1 MGIAEITP
9 GISGATIAGLFNVYK
24 DFVTFLN
31 VFNPFKIKP
40 NLKYFLKEINF
51 NFIIPLLFG
60 MAISIYLSAFAVDFL
75 RKNYLYELKIF
86 LSAVMLIAVIKN
98 CGFDQSFKDS
108 LKYLFDFILGLL
120 IAIVIALSLV
130 ELDFNNSF
138 LLVLAGLLAFAAFL
152 LPGISGSLVLV
163 ILGVYGNVTTAI
175 KDIDLIFLAPF
186 IVGMVIS
193 FLALPAQ
200 IIKRI
205 NDNEIKTKVFFSG
218 GHNKD
223 SRINTLCAISLFL
236 PVTKVNLSL
245 LIQLGG

>member
-1 MGIAEITP
+1 MSKFSYKFFAGFCMGIAEITP

-40 NLKYFLKEINF
+40 NFKYFYKEINF

-60 MAISIYLSAFAVDFL
+60 MAISIYLSAFAIDYL
-75 RKNYLYELKIF
+75 RKSYLYELKIF
-86 LSAVMLIAVIKN
+86 LSVVMVIAVIKN
-98 CGFDQSFKDS
+98 CGLDQSFYDS
-108 LKYLFDFILGLL
+108 FKHLFDFILGLL

-175 KDIDLIFLAPF
+175 KDIDLMFLAPF

-193 FLALPAQ
+193 FLTLPAQ

-205 NDNEIKTKVFFSG
+205 NENEVKTKVFFSG
-218 GHNKD
+218 
-223 SRINTLCAISLFL
+223 
-236 PVTKVNLSL
+236 
-245 LIQLGG
+245 LILGSIPAVWLHLV

>member
-24 DFVTFLN
+24 DFVNFLN

-40 NLKYFLKEINF
+40 NLNYFYKEINF
-51 NFIIPLLFG
+51 SFIIPLLFG
-60 MAISIYLSAFAVDFL
+60 MAISIYLSAFAIDYF
-75 RKNYLYELKIF
+75 RKSYLYELKIF
-86 LSAVMLIAVIKN
+86 LSAVMFIAVIKN
-98 CGFDQSFKDS
+98 CGLDQSLNES
-108 LKYLFDFILGLL
+108 SKYILDFILGLL

-163 ILGVYGNVTTAI
+163 ILGVYGNITTAI
-175 KDIDLIFLAPF
+175 KDIDVIFLVPF
-186 IVGMVIS
+186 VIGMVIS
-193 FLALPAQ
+193 FLIIPAQ

-205 NDNEIKTKVFFSG
+205 NNNVFKTKVFFSG
-218 GHNKD
+218 
-223 SRINTLCAISLFL
+223 
-236 PVTKVNLSL
+236 
-245 LIQLGG
+245 LILGSIPAVWIHLN

>member
-60 MAISIYLSAFAVDFL
+60 MAISIYLSAFAVDYL

-108 LKYLFDFILGLL
+108 FVYLFDFILGLL

-218 GHNKD
+218 
-223 SRINTLCAISLFL
+223 
-236 PVTKVNLSL
+236 
-245 LIQLGG
+245 LILGSIPAVWLHLV

>member
-40 NLKYFLKEINF
+40 NFKYFYKEINF

-60 MAISIYLSAFAVDFL
+60 MAISIYLSAFAIDYL
-75 RKNYLYELKIF
+75 RKSYLYELKIF
-86 LSAVMLIAVIKN
+86 LSVVMVIAVIKN
-98 CGFDQSFKDS
+98 CGLDQSFYDS
-108 LKYLFDFILGLL
+108 FKHLFDFIIGLL

-175 KDIDLIFLAPF
+175 KDIDLMFLAPF

-205 NDNEIKTKVFFSG
+205 NENEVKTKVFFSG
-218 GHNKD
+218 
-223 SRINTLCAISLFL
+223 
-236 PVTKVNLSL
+236 
-245 LIQLGG
+245 LILGSIPAVWLHLV

>member
-40 NLKYFLKEINF
+40 NFKYFYKEINF

-60 MAISIYLSAFAVDFL
+60 MAISIYLSAFAIDYL
-75 RKNYLYELKIF
+75 RKSYLYELKLF
-86 LSAVMLIAVIKN
+86 LSIVMVIAVIKN
-98 CGFDQSFKDS
+98 CGLDQSFYDS
-108 LKYLFDFILGLL
+108 FKHLFDFILGLL

-218 GHNKD
+218 
-223 SRINTLCAISLFL
+223 
-236 PVTKVNLSL
+236 
-245 LIQLGG
+245 LILGSIPAVWLHLV